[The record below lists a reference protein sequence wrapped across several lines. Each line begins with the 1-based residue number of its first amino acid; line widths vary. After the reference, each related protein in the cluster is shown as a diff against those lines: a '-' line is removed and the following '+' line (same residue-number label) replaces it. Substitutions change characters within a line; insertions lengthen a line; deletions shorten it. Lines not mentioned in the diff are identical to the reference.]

1 MQVCAFETHQHLRL
15 SIRVVLL
22 RQRSLWGIF
31 TKSNLYSLWLFLTIF
46 DYRTQKVKE
55 VGKKEQTGEMFHE
68 KIEKRFSCN
77 INCNFTFP
85 VLPHCERKDFRKVK
99 LGHFIHPLIRPVILP
114 KHINVLPDCH

>member
-22 RQRSLWGIF
+22 RQKSLWGIF

-55 VGKKEQTGEMFHE
+55 VFPKNPMLQLFVFISLSTLNLHRLQTGAA
-68 KIEKRFSCN
+68 
-77 INCNFTFP
+77 
-85 VLPHCERKDFRKVK
+85 D
-99 LGHFIHPLIRPVILP
+99 
-114 KHINVLPDCH
+114 